1 LLVGWGEIGR
11 EGGRGEC
18 VAVLCFCAEMKEGM
32 GAIKV
37 VVREEQSM

>member
-1 LLVGWGEIGR
+1 
-11 EGGRGEC
+11 
-18 VAVLCFCAEMKEGM
+18 VLCFCAEMKDGM

>member
-1 LLVGWGEIGR
+1 LWIEGR
-11 EGGRGEC
+11 VRSC
-18 VAVLCFCAEMKEGM
+18 AVLCAEMKEGM